1 MDDAFGTRVGKTV
14 NGVTS
19 RYQVDDDVNPTSL
32 PQVMEEEVGGAVE
45 RVYSYGLQRI
55 SQDQVVNGAWKVS
68 TIEAKGNP

>member
-1 MDDAFGTRVGKTV
+1 MDEAFGTRVGKTV

-32 PQVMEEEVGGAVE
+32 PQEEAGGAVE
-45 RVYSYGLQRI
+45 RVYSYGRQRI